1 MQPQYLKKLNYN
13 LFVKMNENKI
23 ISETQFIK
31 FSDNYFLDLQ
41 FGGRLSNIKVAYQT
55 YGQLNSKE
63 DNVILICHAL
73 TGNSHAAGIQMHI
86 EKTDED
92 KPDYL
97 KIYSEMNLNKEGWWS
112 GIVGKNLGLD
122 TDKFFII
129 CSNIIGSCYG
139 SLGPTSINPLTHK
152 VYKTSF
158 PLVSVRDMVTVQK
171 ELLNLLGIKKVKL
184 AIGGSLGGM
193 QVLEWMV
200 SYPEF
205 IENAICIAAPAEH
218 TPWAIALNES
228 ARQAIFNDPNW
239 NNGDYEDFKVK
250 GLEIARMIGM
260 ISYRSSISFDK
271 KFGRKQRIDDNGR
284 KIFEVESYLRYQG
297 KKLNKRFDPWSYIIL
312 TYAMDN
318 HNIALERGDDAY
330 KVLKNIKLKGKILYI
345 GISSDVLYP
354 PYLMKKMNEFTNNSF
369 YVEIISDLG
378 HDAFLIEFD
387 QLNQILKS
395 FLE

>member
-171 ELLNLLGIKKVKL
+171 ELLNLLGIKKIKL

-271 KFGRKQRIDDNGR
+271 KFGRKQRIDENGR

>member
-1 MQPQYLKKLNYN
+1 LQPQYLKKLNYN

-171 ELLNLLGIKKVKL
+171 ELLNLLGIKKIKL

>member
-1 MQPQYLKKLNYN
+1 
-13 LFVKMNENKI
+13 MNENKI

-158 PLVSVRDMVTVQK
+158 PLVSVRDMVTVQMK
-171 ELLNLLGIKKVKL
+171 LLNLLGIKKVKL

-271 KFGRKQRIDDNGR
+271 KFGRKQRIDENGR

>member
-171 ELLNLLGIKKVKL
+171 ELLNLLGIKKIKL